1 MSAPGGGRRVQD
13 VQGIEENLVKTT
25 AMTAVLALSLMRSVL
40 AQDGSYLELPLK
52 GKLGEEITASGVEK
66 ALKSAKA
73 AGIRNIVFSV
83 DSSGGDQMVCKDLVN
98 LLGAADKD
106 FKFYALVTEATGT
119 AVVFIVRADKIFVRP
134 DAKLGGVKLNTA
146 KIEQDTGVGADVIL
160 SNIALNA
167 GVQAKM
173 RGRSAELIQAMID
186 PMEPVFAWKDAG
198 KVEFG
203 RSLPKGTAKENIL
216 LEHKGGKVL
225 TLTAAEAVALG
236 FAEKYEGGADG
247 LGKVLGVDGWAAKGN
262 AGATMTEAAADEKK
276 VQEGQK
282 NDRQKF
288 LIDQNRKRREATKT
302 GIERCLDVAHSWNP
316 KLGTYSTQKE
326 WGGYWDSNGGYDT
339 GRLTPE
345 ARRKWQDRTSIT
357 VDYLSKAQGGVV
369 EMKRLEKEAKGMG
382 QELTYPEGKLD
393 TIYEDLSL
401 TITMLERE
409 RDKRFADDK

>member
-52 GKLGEEITASGVEK
+52 GKLGEEITGSGVEK

-119 AVVFIVRADKIFVRP
+119 AVVFI
-134 DAKLGGVKLNTA
+134 
-146 KIEQDTGVGADVIL
+146 VGADVIL

-345 ARRKWQDRTSIT
+345 AR
-357 VDYLSKAQGGVV
+357 
-369 EMKRLEKEAKGMG
+369 
-382 QELTYPEGKLD
+382 
-393 TIYEDLSL
+393 
-401 TITMLERE
+401 
-409 RDKRFADDK
+409 